1 MAALF
6 ADEDFPFPAVRA
18 LRALGHDVL
27 TTLEAGLAGVG
38 TDDPEILAAA
48 TRLDRAVLTMNR
60 RDYISLH
67 RADPGHAGI
76 IVCTCDDDTD
86 ALADRIHTQVSALIS
101 VVGGLFGNTPLAGQ
115 LVRVNRPNKP

>member
-6 ADEDFPFPAVRA
+6 ADEDFPFPAVRT

-38 TDDPEILAAA
+38 TDDPDIRAEA
-48 TRLDRAVLTMNR
+48 TRLGRAVLTINR

-67 RADPGHAGI
+67 RADPAHAGI
-76 IVCTCDDDTD
+76 VVCTRDDDTM
-86 ALADRIHTQVSALIS
+86 ALAGRIHAPRSGRATL
-101 VVGGLFGNTPLAGQ
+101 P
-115 LVRVNRPNKP
+115 R

>member
-38 TDDPEILAAA
+38 TDDPDILAAA
-48 TRLDRAVLTMNR
+48 TQLDRAVRTMNR

-67 RADPGHAGI
+67 RADPSHAGI
-76 IVCTCDDDTD
+76 IVCTRDDDTG
-86 ALADRIHTQVSALIS
+86 ALADRIHAAVSALTS
-101 VVGGLFGNTPLAGQ
+101 VPGTSPLAGH